1 MKPEELML
9 SVEKI
14 ENSMESFQAKAGEE
28 IKNIGKVHADT
39 ASAIEN
45 LGEQQ
50 REVADRLLTLEQ
62 SGVSNSGEE
71 TATTTWGKQFT
82 ESNAYTNF
90 NEGATQKARFEVQNS
105 TLTGSDA
112 TVAPDRKAGI
122 VGGAAQILT
131 LENMLVSLPTSSNAI
146 EYTKEATFVNNA
158 AETAEAGAKPE
169 TDISFSL
176 LNMPVSTVAHWTKI
190 SRQLASDSPAL
201 AAYINARMTY
211 GVNQRVETQLAV
223 GDGSAPNVSGLFNTG
238 NYTVHGIADS
248 ALPSSLKKLAL
259 IRKVIAQL
267 LSVGYRPNAILLN
280 PIDCGEIEID
290 LFTATAGQARIN
302 TNVAGQPVLFGVPLV
317 QSAGVTEDTF
327 QVGDYMQ
334 AATVHNREGVA
345 VELSE
350 SDGDNFTNNLVTVR
364 AERRLALTVEKPA
377 AIIGGDLTPA

>member
-71 TATTTWGKQFT
+71 TAPTTWGKQFA
-82 ESNAYTNF
+82 ESKADTNF

-146 EYTKEATFVNNA
+146 EYT
-158 AETAEAGAKPE
+158 
-169 TDISFSL
+169 
-176 LNMPVSTVAHWTKI
+176 
-190 SRQLASDSPAL
+190 
-201 AAYINARMTY
+201 
-211 GVNQRVETQLAV
+211 
-223 GDGSAPNVSGLFNTG
+223 
-238 NYTVHGIADS
+238 
-248 ALPSSLKKLAL
+248 
-259 IRKVIAQL
+259 
-267 LSVGYRPNAILLN
+267 
-280 PIDCGEIEID
+280 
-290 LFTATAGQARIN
+290 
-302 TNVAGQPVLFGVPLV
+302 
-317 QSAGVTEDTF
+317 
-327 QVGDYMQ
+327 
-334 AATVHNREGVA
+334 
-345 VELSE
+345 
-350 SDGDNFTNNLVTVR
+350 
-364 AERRLALTVEKPA
+364 
-377 AIIGGDLTPA
+377 